1 MKKIIYTF
9 LDLLTIA
16 FLIGGYVFQYFTRKK
31 LGMLRWVNY
40 QNMQIQKNPV
50 YDILK
55 YITVAAAIVLIVLII
70 VGYRKKKEWKIKNCG
85 YLSEWSFWFCIK
97 SHIWLVFLSGKYR
110 ESEIPGKHGTGKF
123 SVGDWHLYHTY
134 HHKLCGTCTSG
145 GDICN
150 RCRSGIWT
158 GTWNHLLFRSD
169 YTWGYGSICC
179 RKIFLTGHY

>member
-1 MKKIIYTF
+1 MVWVANAWWLSGTGWWSGKWWVCSHNSWRTFYRKSSKIKQSRECREFLRKYNTKIRGAVTGYQWQRLVVLRRKMKKIIYTF

-50 YDILK
+50 YAILK

-85 YLSEWSFWFCIK
+85 YLSEWSFWF
-97 SHIWLVFLSGKYR
+97 WY
-110 ESEIPGKHGTGKF
+110 
-123 SVGDWHLYHTY
+123 
-134 HHKLCGTCTSG
+134 
-145 GDICN
+145 
-150 RCRSGIWT
+150 
-158 GTWNHLLFRSD
+158 
-169 YTWGYGSICC
+169 
-179 RKIFLTGHY
+179 

>member
-55 YITVAAAIVLIVLII
+55 YITVAAIVLIVLSI
-70 VGYRKKKEWKIKNCG
+70 VGYRKKKELLGKIDFVMIVIMQILGISYLEITVLKSIESFPAYYFLMLFLGAATLMQIIRNGIAVGTKKN
-85 YLSEWSFWFCIK
+85 EK
-97 SHIWLVFLSGKYR
+97 
-110 ESEIPGKHGTGKF
+110 
-123 SVGDWHLYHTY
+123 
-134 HHKLCGTCTSG
+134 
-145 GDICN
+145 
-150 RCRSGIWT
+150 
-158 GTWNHLLFRSD
+158 
-169 YTWGYGSICC
+169 
-179 RKIFLTGHY
+179 